1 MQKLA
6 HAKNKEKWDTIS
18 GLINSTSERASQRIA
33 EMHKKQLTEVERALQ
48 QMSIL
53 RSKEEEQLRTEYRN
67 EDKDLRDVRPEKLAS
82 GR

>member
-33 EMHKKQLTEVERALQ
+33 EMHKKQLAEVERALQ

-82 GR
+82 KR

>member
-1 MQKLA
+1 
-6 HAKNKEKWDTIS
+6 
-18 GLINSTSERASQRIA
+18 
-33 EMHKKQLTEVERALQ
+33 MHKKQLAEVERALQ

-67 EDKDLRDVRPEKLAS
+67 EDKDLRDVRPKKLAS